1 MGTLRETILAALQ
14 GDAELGAILAGGVHG
29 EPINRGRTPGAF
41 DGAKGG
47 KLKPCVVLSLETSA
61 PDGPIPGCER
71 QFFAVYFYE
80 HRGYANIDAAQR
92 RVKVL
97 LDRRANVD
105 LGIEGLVYEFRH
117 AEDSRDLR
125 DPELDD
131 APMRFSRY
139 SAVLNTAVH
148 M

>member
-1 MGTLRETILAALQ
+1 MATLRETILAALQ
-14 GDAELGAILAGGVHG
+14 TDATLAAILTGGVYG
-29 EPINRGRTPGAF
+29 EPVSKTYTPGAS
-41 DGAKGG
+41 DGDKGG
-47 KLKPCVVLSLETSA
+47 KLKPCAVLSFETSA

-71 QFFAVYFYE
+71 QFFTVYFYD

-105 LGIEGLVYEFRH
+105 LGIDGLVYEFRH